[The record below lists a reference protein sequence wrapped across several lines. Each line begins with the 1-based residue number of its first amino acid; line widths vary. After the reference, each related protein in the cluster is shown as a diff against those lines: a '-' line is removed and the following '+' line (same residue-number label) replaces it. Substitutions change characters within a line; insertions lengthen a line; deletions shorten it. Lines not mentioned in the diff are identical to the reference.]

1 MLPDKQKLN
10 LEIGK
15 QTRQTKTKQ
24 ENRQKN
30 RKQTAPL
37 SVHIASVSNPGQ

>member
-1 MLPDKQKLN
+1 MLTDKQKLN
-10 LEIGK
+10 LEMGK
-15 QTRQTKTKQ
+15 QTQQTKTKQ
-24 ENRQKN
+24 ENRKKK